1 MSLTRIARRHQTV
14 QPWGWRVAS
23 DAIKPSC
30 WYFAL
35 AAAVIVGGAGL
46 FAFVI
51 WKGVSSIPSKV
62 QQVVAPG
69 DAELTLRSPGNYTIY
84 YELRSTIDNQVYSTE
99 DDVPGLEC
107 SVIEKDSGRRI
118 VLTRSTVASTY
129 SFGGRAGV
137 SMFDFHIDQPGVY
150 RIIATYPAGQQG
162 SKVVLGIGHG
172 VAATIVTT
180 VVKGLGILFSSL
192 ALGMIIAVVTA
203 IKRHNAAKRL
213 STAGGPPPPIE

>member
-1 MSLTRIARRHQTV
+1 MVPDGSVPGVGVI
-14 QPWGWRVAS
+14 S
-23 DAIKPSC
+23 NAIKPSR

-46 FAFVI
+46 FAWVI

-69 DAELTLRSPGNYTIY
+69 ETDLTLPAPGNYTIY
-84 YELRSTIDNQVYSTE
+84 YELRSTIGNQVYSTG

-107 SVIEKDSGRRI
+107 SVTAKESGKA
-118 VLTRSTVASTY
+118 VALTRSTVASTY

-137 SMFDFHIDQPGVY
+137 SLFDFHIDQPGVY
-150 RIIATYPAGQQG
+150 RIAATYPAGRQG
-162 SKVVLGIGHG
+162 SEVVLGIGHG

-180 VVKGLGILFSSL
+180 VVKSLGILFSSL
-192 ALGMIIAVVTA
+192 AIGMTLIVVTA
-203 IKRHNAAKRL
+203 VKRHNAAKRL